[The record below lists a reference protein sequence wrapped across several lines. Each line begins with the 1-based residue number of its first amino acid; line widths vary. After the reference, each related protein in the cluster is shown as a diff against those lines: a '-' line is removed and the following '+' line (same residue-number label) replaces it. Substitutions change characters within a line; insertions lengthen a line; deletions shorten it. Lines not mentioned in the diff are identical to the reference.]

1 MKALLVCTHGKS
13 AKELVASAEMICG
26 KQQNCASIPFTMGES
41 PDKLMADLES
51 KIQGLDLSD
60 GLLCLTDLK
69 GGTPFNILV
78 KMTQT
83 NPSLEI
89 VTGVNIP
96 MLLEFFIR
104 REQSEMPDLI
114 KQVIEAGH
122 SGIYQYAFLPESGK
136 DEDF

>member
-1 MKALLVCTHGKS
+1 
-13 AKELVASAEMICG
+13 
-26 KQQNCASIPFTMGES
+26 
-41 PDKLMADLES
+41 
-51 KIQGLDLSD
+51 
-60 GLLCLTDLK
+60 
-69 GGTPFNILV
+69 
-78 KMTQT
+78 MTQT